1 MTICSWDSIYGLL
14 NKYFC
19 RKSADGILDCRKNA
33 EYLQKKCRFFA
44 DGILD
49 CRKTAE
55 KMQIFCSSNPCWYTG
70 ICEKSALFLH
80 FTLCFCRKSADL
92 ASGPPRPGPTT
103 AVIRQRSKP
112 FRSLFPQLKG
122 PREKGRR
129 SRLTCALARG
139 ELLKSVTAH
148 DCLTTDMA
156 LAWGFGVM
164 LHITRSLS
172 PMTCAFELQ
181 SSTQN

>member
-33 EYLQKKCRFFA
+33 EKVQKKCKFLQLKPLLVHGNLRKICTFSALYTVFLQKKCRFGLRA
-44 DGILD
+44 
-49 CRKTAE
+49 
-55 KMQIFCSSNPCWYTG
+55 
-70 ICEKSALFLH
+70 
-80 FTLCFCRKSADL
+80 
-92 ASGPPRPGPTT
+92 PRPGPTT